1 MHIPRSA
8 LHYAAL
14 ALMPWVMAAC
24 SEPARDTYQGYVEGE
39 FVNLASSQGGRLEKL
54 DVARGQQVTA
64 SAALFVLESIDETA
78 AVQQSA
84 RQLAAAEAQLADIR
98 VGKRPQEIDVTRA
111 QLVQAE
117 ANARKA
123 ALQLTRDEGQ
133 LRIGGIPQ
141 SQLDESRAQAEAT
154 AAQVRQLRSQ
164 LAVDALP
171 NRSEQIRAQSAQVD
185 AARAA
190 LAQAQWKLDQ
200 KTVVAPA
207 AGLVYDTLYRRGEWV
222 AAGNAVVR
230 MLPPEN
236 VKVRFFVP
244 QAIVGNIAPG
254 RALTIRCDGCQSPI
268 NAQVTYV
275 ANEAEFTPP
284 VIYSNENRDKLMFM
298 IEARPTP
305 ADAPR
310 LRPGQPV
317 EVVLK

>member
-1 MHIPRSA
+1 MSPIRAS
-8 LHYAAL
+8 HYALL
-14 ALMPWVMAAC
+14 ALMPALIAAC
-24 SEPARDTYQGYVEGE
+24 SEPARDTYQGYIEGE

-54 DVARGQQVTA
+54 DVARGQQV
-64 SAALFVLESIDETA
+64 AADAPLFVLESADETA
-78 AVQQSA
+78 GVQQAA
-84 RQLAAAEAQLADIR
+84 RQLSAAEAQLADIR

-133 LRIGGIPQ
+133 LRIGGIAQ
-141 SQLDESRAQAEAT
+141 AQLDESRAQAEAT

-171 NRSEQIRAQSAQVD
+171 SRSEQIRAQSAQVD

-190 LAQAQWKLDQ
+190 LAQAQWRLDQ
-200 KTVVAPA
+200 KTVAAPA
-207 AGLVYDTLYRRGEWV
+207 AGLVYDTLFRRGEWV

-244 QAIVGNIAPG
+244 QGVVGSIAPG
-254 RALTIRCDGCQSPI
+254 RALTIRCDGCEAPVD
-268 NAQVTYV
+268 ARVTFIS
-275 ANEAEFTPP
+275 NEAEFTPP
-284 VIYSNENRDKLMFM
+284 VIYSNENRAKLVFM